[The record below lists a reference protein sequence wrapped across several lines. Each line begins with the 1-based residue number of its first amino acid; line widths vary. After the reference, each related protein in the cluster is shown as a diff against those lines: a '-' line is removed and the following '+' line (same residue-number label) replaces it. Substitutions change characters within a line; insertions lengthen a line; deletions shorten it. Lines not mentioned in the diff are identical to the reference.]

1 MTSWFIFSL
10 PLKFS
15 SCSFFPFPFFPPAFR
30 PLIIVRSCSK
40 NTPALFVLPGM
51 YLLYILNFNPARVL
65 TFSGYDASVDPLIEI
80 LGWQKLGSQ
89 RSFHKAVMVYK
100 SLNGLAPEYMRSMFI
115 YRDTVYSL
123 RDAEGKLNIPKP
135 RTNYLK
141 NSFSYTGAV
150 LWNSLPAGLRQAK
163 TLESFKAGLR

>member
-1 MTSWFIFSL
+1 M
-10 PLKFS
+10 
-15 SCSFFPFPFFPPAFR
+15 
-30 PLIIVRSCSK
+30 
-40 NTPALFVLPGM
+40 
-51 YLLYILNFNPARVL
+51 
-65 TFSGYDASVDPLIEI
+65 
-80 LGWQKLGSQ
+80 SQ
-89 RSFHKAVMVYK
+89 VK
-100 SLNGLAPEYMRSMFI
+100 MFI

-135 RTNYLK
+135 CTNYFK

>member
-1 MTSWFIFSL
+1 
-10 PLKFS
+10 
-15 SCSFFPFPFFPPAFR
+15 
-30 PLIIVRSCSK
+30 
-40 NTPALFVLPGM
+40 
-51 YLLYILNFNPARVL
+51 
-65 TFSGYDASVDPLIEI
+65 
-80 LGWQKLGSQ
+80 
-89 RSFHKAVMVYK
+89 MVYK

-150 LWNSLPAGLRQAK
+150 LWNSLPVGLRQAK
-163 TLESFKAGLR
+163 TLQASKPGCGSRVILLQLVIVFRLVMHGSRGKQGFIFYICK